1 MKSLSELNRSFLH
14 QALRLLSEMDSAT
27 YTSPCVE
34 VFSSSIGQ
42 HVRHCVEHYEE
53 FLAALCDGRELDYDK
68 RPRDLRVET
77 DKTEAMS
84 RLRKIREQFGSLPVI
99 CQPLRTRDCE
109 VDLASES
116 SICRE
121 MQFLV
126 SHTVHHFALISV
138 IAGLNGLDTPE
149 DFGIAPSTIKARQTA

>member
-1 MKSLSELNRSFLH
+1 MRSLSELNRSFLH
-14 QALRLLSEMDSAT
+14 QALRLLGEMDPAT
-27 YTSPCVE
+27 YTSPCAE

-53 FLAALCDGRELDYDK
+53 FLAALRDGRELDYDK
-68 RPRDLRVET
+68 RPRDPRVET
-77 DKTEAMS
+77 DMPEAMS
-84 RLRKIREQFGSLPVI
+84 RLRKIRDNLGSLPAN
-99 CQPLRTRDCE
+99 CLPLRIRDCE

-138 IAGLNGLDTPE
+138 IAGLNGLRTPE
-149 DFGIAPSTIKARQTA
+149 DFGIAPSTLKARQTA

>member
-1 MKSLSELNRSFLH
+1 MRSLLELNRSFLR
-14 QALRLLSEMDSAT
+14 QALQLLGEMDPAT
-27 YTSPCVE
+27 YTSPCEE

-53 FLAALCDGRELDYDK
+53 FLGALRSGRELDYDK
-68 RPRDLRVET
+68 RPRDPRVET
-77 DKTEAMS
+77 DMPEAVS
-84 RLRKIREQFGSLPVI
+84 RLRKIREEFGSLPGH
-99 CQPLRTRDCE
+99 CQPLRIRDCE

-138 IAGLNGLDTPE
+138 IARLNGLRTPE
-149 DFGIAPSTIKARQTA
+149 DFGIAPSTLKARQTA